1 MKSLLSSA
9 IFVSRSSE
17 HLLPIN
23 NIPKPFAA
31 RARDRSEEDHYFLIG
46 LAAAMIAN
54 IVFAG
59 LRFANEQIDGKATG
73 YWINVVGAVGLA
85 LLTVVYWR
93 NRRHFYLVLQL
104 GLALCAF
111 CLVLPVRYGMVSSP
125 WWLAILPLTATLL
138 IDPRAGLSWAVICI
152 TLITS
157 TQLLA
162 PRFILPDAAG
172 EALTEAIASRA
183 MLVILLFGIALR
195 FRILVTR
202 LARVD
207 VLTQLPNRLAANER
221 LRTEFLS
228 MKRSKNVFAVLM
240 MDIDFFKQ
248 VNDMHGHAVGDQVLQ
263 RIATTMRKTLRESD
277 FCARFGGEEFLA
289 LLPATDMPGAYQ
301 VAEKLRQAI
310 EASSDS
316 TAGRITVSIG
326 LALPNPEQADEEI
339 AVREADEA
347 LYRAKSAGRNQVQV
361 APKLV
366 AQVTAGDAVPAE
378 LVQLVWR
385 STYECGNQTIDAQHR
400 ELFHA
405 ANRLLSAVLNGLPSQ
420 DVTAMVDSFIA
431 EVVQHFQDEEAII
444 AKAGYPGAPEHA
456 VLHRALVEKA
466 AGLVTCFRDG
476 TLSLGELF
484 KYLAQDVVSR
494 HMLTADREYFSYLKS
509 HK

>member
-1 MKSLLSSA
+1 MPLNNLLKH
-9 IFVSRSSE
+9 FV
-17 HLLPIN
+17 
-23 NIPKPFAA
+23 A
-31 RARDRSEEDHYFLIG
+31 RAKDRSEEDHYFLIG

-59 LRFANEQIDGKATG
+59 LRFANEQVDGKATG

-85 LLTVVYWR
+85 VLTVVYWR
-93 NRRHFYLVLQL
+93 NRRHFHLVLQL

-138 IDPRAGLSWAVICI
+138 IGPRAGLSWAVICI
-152 TLITS
+152 ALIIS
-157 TQLLA
+157 IQLLA

-183 MLVILLFGIALR
+183 MLVILLFGISLR
-195 FRILVTR
+195 FRILVSR

-207 VLTQLPNRLAANER
+207 ALTQLPNRLATNER

-228 MKRSKNVFAVLM
+228 MKRSRNVYAVLM

-263 RIATTMRKTLRESD
+263 RVATTLKATLRESD
-277 FCARFGGEEFLA
+277 FCARFGGEEFLT
-289 LLPATDMPGAYQ
+289 LLPATDMPAAYQ
-301 VAEKLRQAI
+301 VAEKLRQAV
-310 EASSDS
+310 EASPDPI
-316 TAGRITVSIG
+316 AGRITASIG
-326 LALPNPEQADEEI
+326 LALSNPEQVDEDI
-339 AVREADEA
+339 AVREADES

-361 APKLV
+361 APKLLV
-366 AQVTAGDAVPAE
+366 QVKAGDPGLVE

-385 STYECGNQTIDAQHR
+385 SSYECGNQTIDAQHR
-400 ELFHA
+400 ELFQS

-444 AKAGYPGAPEHA
+444 AKAGYPDAPEHA

-466 AGLVTCFRDG
+466 AELATSFRDG

-484 KYLAQDVVSR
+484 KYLAQDVVWQ